1 MLLAIKDEYDK
12 NPKAGISCAMKNAG
26 LGVGV
31 PDFGR
36 CRLRIRD
43 GKVHIATS
51 ASCIGQG
58 LGTVVTQMV
67 CDVTG
72 LFPEL
77 VVHDPADTFLTPDS
91 GNTTASR
98 QTVITGEAV
107 RKAAEQLKKDMET
120 VPFHDLEG
128 REYYA
133 EFESVTDKMGSDKP
147 HPVSHIS
154 YGYAAHLVI
163 LDDDG
168 RIKKITAAHDVGRAI
183 NPKNVEGQIEGG
195 VVMSMGYA
203 LTENYPLKNC
213 VPQAKFGT
221 LGLFRADMVPDIESI
236 VIGKAKD
243 GFARGAKGIGE
254 IAAIP
259 GAPAIQLAYYN
270 RDGIFRTSLPLKK
283 TPYSKNT
290 N

>member
-1 MLLAIKDEYDK
+1 MHR
-12 NPKAGISCAMKNAG
+12 S
-26 LGVGV
+26 
-31 PDFGR
+31 
-36 CRLRIRD
+36 
-43 GKVHIATS
+43 
-51 ASCIGQG
+51 G

-168 RIKKITAAHDVGRAI
+168 RIKR
-183 NPKNVEGQIEGG
+183 
-195 VVMSMGYA
+195 
-203 LTENYPLKNC
+203 
-213 VPQAKFGT
+213 
-221 LGLFRADMVPDIESI
+221 
-236 VIGKAKD
+236 
-243 GFARGAKGIGE
+243 
-254 IAAIP
+254 
-259 GAPAIQLAYYN
+259 
-270 RDGIFRTSLPLKK
+270 
-283 TPYSKNT
+283 
-290 N
+290 

>member
-1 MLLAIKDEYDK
+1 
-12 NPKAGISCAMKNAG
+12 
-26 LGVGV
+26 
-31 PDFGR
+31 
-36 CRLRIRD
+36 
-43 GKVHIATS
+43 
-51 ASCIGQG
+51 
-58 LGTVVTQMV
+58 
-67 CDVTG
+67 
-72 LFPEL
+72 
-77 VVHDPADTFLTPDS
+77 
-91 GNTTASR
+91 
-98 QTVITGEAV
+98 
-107 RKAAEQLKKDMET
+107 MET

-270 RDGIFRTSLPLKK
+270 RDGIFRTSLPLKD
-283 TPYSKNT
+283 TPYSKK
-290 N
+290 